1 PGDNPDTITI
11 GGVAATAGATVTG
24 SHGVLTVTAVD
35 SVNHTVSYSYTLTSP
50 LSVAGAGTN
59 NEGAGDTF
67 AVVVTDVDG
76 STANASLVVDV
87 IDDVPSMHAADTE
100 LGNLVVSETHLTAA
114 TNSVDGSAPD
124 LAQTHVTTGFANA
137 FTSVAGADGG
147 SLSYALTVNGAA
159 SGLVDSQTGQ
169 NVVLVLN
176 NGVVEGHVGASDGLL
191 SFTLAVDSTGHVT
204 LTQDRAVSQADAAS
218 PDTGEGVGLAH
229 GVVNLVGTITDGDG
243 D

>member
-1 PGDNPDTITI
+1 
-11 GGVAATAGATVTG
+11 
-24 SHGVLTVTAVD
+24 
-35 SVNHTVSYSYTLTSP
+35 
-50 LSVAGAGTN
+50 
-59 NEGAGDTF
+59 
-67 AVVVTDVDG
+67 
-76 STANASLVVDV
+76 
-87 IDDVPSMHAADTE
+87 
-100 LGNLVVSETHLTAA
+100 
-114 TNSVDGSAPD
+114 
-124 LAQTHVTTGFANA
+124 GFANA

-243 D
+243 DTASASIDLGAHVAFTDDGPTAFNDANAINPGEFGPSTGNVIAGTGLDSDGVAVTPSTHDVVGADGATVTSVTALGTESDAVTVAAAGSVQIQGEL